1 MLNHNLVNQS
11 PVRMMV
17 KTRWTRTRPEPSSA
31 NLKLNFAS
39 RISGSMTAIESG
51 ASRDSSCPCYSMV
64 KSIHVHQTLA
74 CGYYLDEKRIAQLN
88 QFLDERKVPKIDE
101 RVLVQVLTHL
111 KELELMNE
119 QENESDEYR
128 KNR

>member
-1 MLNHNLVNQS
+1 MHYV
-11 PVRMMV
+11 
-17 KTRWTRTRPEPSSA
+17 
-31 NLKLNFAS
+31 
-39 RISGSMTAIESG
+39 I
-51 ASRDSSCPCYSMV
+51 
-64 KSIHVHQTLA
+64 A

-111 KELELMNE
+111 KELELLHE

-128 KNR
+128 K

>member
-1 MLNHNLVNQS
+1 MINRSV
-11 PVRMMV
+11 
-17 KTRWTRTRPEPSSA
+17 
-31 NLKLNFAS
+31 
-39 RISGSMTAIESG
+39 G
-51 ASRDSSCPCYSMV
+51 
-64 KSIHVHQTLA
+64 LA

-88 QFLDERKVPKIDE
+88 QFLDEKKAPKIDE

-128 KNR
+128 KS